1 MIYLLWAML
10 DQHNKTVLGCAVRS
24 ICAEVF
30 GNLAGC
36 ERLLE
41 RKYNCDFYHW
51 VIRPWSGRG
60 LVLGPPLVAAT
71 PWLWYDRIVG
81 TCNTDNG
88 TFLILFMILWNL
100 MVWFPGSQG
109 IRFTPIWNKH
119 HFSQGL
125 APALHTAGLARHPA
139 GGGTTSLDAIFG
151 PQVLVFGGRCCP
163 GPGNSW
169 GNLAAPPAST
179 DAESPS
185 MSFHSTPPPD
195 CITLPLHIWLTK
207 QAQSGADQF
216 EC

>member
-88 TFLILFMILWNL
+88 TFLIPFMILWNL

-109 IRFTPIWNKH
+109 IRFNPNWNKN

-125 APALHTAGLARHPA
+125 APALHIQ
-139 GGGTTSLDAIFG
+139 LDLHAIQLWG
-151 PQVLVFGGRCCP
+151 MC
-163 GPGNSW
+163 NS
-169 GNLAAPPAST
+169 A
-179 DAESPS
+179 
-185 MSFHSTPPPD
+185 
-195 CITLPLHIWLTK
+195 
-207 QAQSGADQF
+207 
-216 EC
+216 